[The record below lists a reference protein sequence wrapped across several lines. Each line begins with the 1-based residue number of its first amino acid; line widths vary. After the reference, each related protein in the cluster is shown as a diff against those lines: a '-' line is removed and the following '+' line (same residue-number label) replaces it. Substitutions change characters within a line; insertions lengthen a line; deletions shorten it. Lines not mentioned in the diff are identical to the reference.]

1 MNRPTACFS
10 GSRGLTRTREKHADS
25 VRQSSSSRSSKEDA
39 HQRTREDRCFSSSA
53 QGRPEVEAQGA
64 YAQGARGVLGEEAR
78 AQVPE
83 VQALQEVAPSGTQVH
98 QGEADASSSQAPECA
113 QVPSSQPP
121 PVSPARP
128 QEVGSQE
135 PPQEPSPR
143 SSQVAAAFAAS
154 RPPSLAPAQ
163 PSQVAPQEPSPRS
176 PPRAP
181 LEQAPGAPQAS
192 QVAVASPHAPL
203 QQPHADH
210 GRCRSHDQ
218 DEPQPSSPA
227 SPVASPWSSR
237 SSPCAAPVRS

>member
-135 PPQEPSPR
+135 PSPR
-143 SSQVAAAFAAS
+143 SQVAAAFAAS

-203 QQPHADH
+203 QQPHAD
-210 GRCRSHDQ
+210 RPAARSR